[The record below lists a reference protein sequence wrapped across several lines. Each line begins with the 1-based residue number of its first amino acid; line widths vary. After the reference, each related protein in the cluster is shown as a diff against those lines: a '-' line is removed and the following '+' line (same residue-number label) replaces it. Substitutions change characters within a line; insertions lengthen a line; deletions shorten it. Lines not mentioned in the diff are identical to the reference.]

1 MRINSANRSSAAG
14 SSRGVRKPASG
25 ADTFS
30 VANSDDEP
38 RLAATSGPKS
48 LTSVDTLLAIQ
59 ESSDGMSGRK
69 RAVKRASDILDILD
83 EIKLEIL
90 SGTLSHMRLGR
101 LLRIVEVQRDQ
112 FSDPNLE
119 HVLDEI
125 ELRAR
130 VELAKFNRIAA

>member
-1 MRINSANRSSAAG
+1 MRINSANRSGPAGANRSAR
-14 SSRGVRKPASG
+14 SSASSG
-25 ADTFS
+25 QSFS
-30 VANSDDEP
+30 VENASDNTRANAS
-38 RLAATSGPKS
+38 SGPKS
-48 LTSVDTLLAIQ
+48 LTSVDSLLAIQ
-59 ESSDGMSGRK
+59 EAPDGLNGKK
-69 RAVKRASDILDILD
+69 RAIKRATDILDILD

-101 LLRIVEVQRDQ
+101 LLRIVEIQRDQ